1 MRLSLGTQMPSAYAE
16 LGLWLERRSL
26 RDTQNLA
33 FSNVATTARPVM
45 THLPLIDHTFVPR
58 LRHDLKTPW
67 FASEGRVARPTP
79 RKVFAKVRIRWGHSE
94 YATTPFHQGC
104 IQRTAG
110 GYSCVYL

>member
-16 LGLWLERRSL
+16 FGWNADAFGIRRISTESVWLRRPRL
-26 RDTQNLA
+26 E
-33 FSNVATTARPVM
+33 
-45 THLPLIDHTFVPR
+45 FVVFIVR
-58 LRHDLKTPW
+58 GLRHD
-67 FASEGRVARPTP
+67 SIRS
-79 RKVFAKVRIRWGHSE
+79 KVRIRWGHSE